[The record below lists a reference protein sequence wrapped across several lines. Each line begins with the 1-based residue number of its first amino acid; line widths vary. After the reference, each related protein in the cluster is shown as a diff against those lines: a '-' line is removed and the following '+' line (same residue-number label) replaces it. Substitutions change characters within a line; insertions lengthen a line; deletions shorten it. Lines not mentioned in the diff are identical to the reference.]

1 MGNMKFKLAVVLV
14 AAGVISGCQTGQKLN
29 TPPAQLAPSTKTS
42 SRLETIPSPARP
54 VDVAVYE
61 FPDLTGQAKPNES
74 FAEYSRAVTQGGS
87 AILVDV
93 LKKAGD
99 GQWFR
104 VVERSGLKN
113 LVQERTLIEN
123 TQRAYGQNVTLP
135 PVRFAGLLLEGGI
148 VGYDSNEVTG
158 GAGARY
164 LGIGGDVT
172 YRSDVVTVNLR
183 AVSIQTGEVL
193 LSTTTSKQV
202 YSFQVR
208 GGAYKFAVPEQLLEV
223 EIGQSRNDPG
233 SLAVREGIELAVY
246 SLIVEGVRSGQWQ
259 LMDPTLAGKLL
270 KSYDERYRE
279 NMRVAVAVD

>member
-1 MGNMKFKLAVVLV
+1 MKFELV
-14 AAGVISGCQTGQKLN
+14 ALCVAGGLLAGCQSGQKLD
-29 TPPAQLAPSTKTS
+29 TPAATLTAPTKTS
-42 SRLETIPSPARP
+42 SKVRTIPLPEIP
-54 VDVAVYE
+54 VDVAVYD

-74 FAEYSRAVTQGGS
+74 FAEYSRAVTQGGA

-93 LKKAGD
+93 LKKTGQ

-123 TQRAYGQNVTLP
+123 TQRAYGRASGLP

-148 VGYDSNEVTG
+148 VGYDSNELTG

-164 LGIGGDVT
+164 LGIGGDVQ

-183 AVSIQTGEVL
+183 AVSVQTGEVL
-193 LSTTTSKQV
+193 ASTTTTKQI
-202 YSFQVR
+202 YSVQVR
-208 GGAYKFAVPEQLLEV
+208 GGAYKFATAGELLEI
-223 EIGQSRNDPG
+223 ELGQSRNDPG

-246 SLIVEGVRSGQWQ
+246 SLAVDGVRQGLWH
-259 LMDPTLAGKLL
+259 L
-270 KSYDERYRE
+270 KDRSREAEFIRRYDEKYQTTFSI
-279 NMRVAVAVD
+279 AAKSK